1 MENNNEIKSKKIEF
15 NISTSYL
22 DDLVDK
28 IDNKDLSGVDS
39 LLAKLHP
46 SDIAEVISNL
56 PEKKDLN

>member
-28 IDNKDLSGVDS
+28 IDKKDLSAVDS
-39 LLAKLHP
+39 LLAKFTPRILQ
-46 SDIAEVISNL
+46 
-56 PEKKDLN
+56 K

>member
-28 IDNKDLSGVDS
+28 IDKKDLSREEFLVRF
-39 LLAKLHP
+39 KY
-46 SDIAEVISNL
+46 
-56 PEKKDLN
+56 